1 MSAYIGSE
9 LKGTNPTDID
19 VSEYFSVTSIPANE
33 NIDIVTLDK
42 TTPKIKIV
50 GNILAGQT
58 IILTVKKPLPT
69 NFIQISLGVYFPKP
83 TGDASNT
90 CKIQIDDQIETYSYF
105 AHRTSGIGSPL
116 IANLTPIFLAP
127 KTNIVITILQ
137 DLNQLQGFRFIGL
150 TGYDNNGIAHNISKA
165 YIGIPTEKTKDVPRQ
180 ETTTTTKTI
189 SCTVNDT
196 NTASQYKKLSDLFTI
211 TNGSSY
217 YFANTNTESTNNYST
232 YKSNNGGH
240 SSTTA
245 STTLTALHD
254 FSALSFGYSYSGES
268 NYDYVTLTVGG
279 TTVESKASGSTT
291 NKTWSGTLSK
301 GQTIKITFTKDN
313 SYDRYDDCGTIY
325 NIQATYQATV
335 TETITVID
343 KVGTGE
349 YANLARRVK
358 KIYLGDENNKAQLV
372 FGRPNYV
379 LVSYTPT
386 KNSSGFSIKGLSEK
400 PSALMI
406 FTAITGNN
414 GSIYNNSGCW
424 SYTNYSANQC
434 SGYYLKNGT
443 AYHITTPPTITINDY
458 VNITSLGKVT
468 INNVETE
475 VESPAGIKV
484 YAALIYNK
492 TGNDIYYGS
501 SLSTDDVTRYSFYV
515 NLPKIG
521 NNYDYVAP
529 FGFVMPSN
537 VTMFLDFTNHKV
549 LYNNHSS
556 SNNQWY
562 IDRIDTMTEA
572 QKYTKYKVN
581 LPRNSQSKLT
591 IPNAANIILLSH
603 ESQKEVTY

>member
-9 LKGTNPTDID
+9 LKGTNPTGIDIN
-19 VSEYFSVTSIPANE
+19 EYFSVTSIPANE
-33 NIDIVTLDK
+33 NIKI
-42 TTPKIKIV
+42 TTV
-50 GNILAGQT
+50 GTASRIQIPADNILSGQT
-58 IILTVKKPLPT
+58 IILTVKKTFPT
-69 NFIQISLGVYFPKP
+69 NFIQILLGVLNTQPGRDNP
-83 TGDASNT
+83 NT
-90 CKIQIDDQIETYSYF
+90 CKIKIDDQVETYSYF
-105 AHRTSGIGSPL
+105 AHPQIGAPL
-116 IANLTPIFLAP
+116 ISNSTPIFLAP
-127 KTNIVITILQ
+127 KTNIVITLLK
-137 DLNQLQGFRFIGL
+137 DLNDGVSRLIGL

-165 YIGIPTEKTKDVPRQ
+165 YIGIHSEKTKDVPRQ

-189 SCTVNDT
+189 SCTVNDA

-211 TNGSSY
+211 TNGSGY
-217 YFANTNTESTNNYST
+217 YFANNNTESTNNYST

-240 SSTTA
+240 SNTTA

-301 GQTIKITFTKDN
+301 GQTIKITFTKDG

-325 NIQATYQATV
+325 NIQATYKATV
-335 TETITVID
+335 TETTTVID

-349 YANLARRVK
+349 YANLARNIK

-372 FGRPNYV
+372 FGKPNYV
-379 LVSYTPT
+379 LISYTPT
-386 KNSSGFSIKGLSEK
+386 KNSRGFTIKNLKEK
-400 PSALMI
+400 PNGLMI

-414 GSIYNNSGCW
+414 GSIYTNSGCW
-424 SYTNYSANQC
+424 SYTDYSINKC

-475 VESPAGIKV
+475 VESPAGIKI

-492 TGNDIYYGS
+492 TGNDIYYKT
-501 SLSTDDVTRYSFYV
+501 SLTTNDVTRYSFFV
-515 NLPKIG
+515 DLPKIG
-521 NNYDYVAP
+521 NNYDYIAP
-529 FGFVMPSN
+529 FGFVIPSTVN
-537 VTMFLDFTNHKV
+537 MFLDFTNHKV

-556 SNNQWY
+556 SNNRWY
-562 IDRIDTMTEA
+562 IGSIDTVTEA
-572 QKYTKYKVN
+572 QKYTEYKVN
-581 LPRNSQSKLT
+581 LPHNSQSSLT
-591 IPNAANIILLSH
+591 PPGTSHIILLSH